1 MADTPALGFEGSG
14 AVGLDHS
21 GKTSSIASDRSV
33 LLARLEEAARAQ
45 RPVRCVYFGSSKV
58 GAEREIIPIRIDPP
72 DVWAH
77 CVASGRRKRFRLGL
91 IYILEPGEDPRW
103 ARPLEERGDPVTLP
117 KGAPDARTL
126 SQLIADYGEAL
137 DALGWR
143 ITLSGQAITLHRITD
158 EAGGVVVALRQR
170 DNGHW
175 VVESLDKGRI
185 KRRRLGAAAKI
196 FLAAAERNARSAP
209 ASRPRRSTGRTSA
222 WAILRFLGAAVFAL
236 VLGLTIGVLLPH

>member
-1 MADTPALGFEGSG
+1 MADTPALVLEGSG
-14 AVGLDHS
+14 ALGLDHS
-21 GKTSSIASDRSV
+21 GKIPSTASDKTV
-33 LLARLEEAARAQ
+33 LLARLAEAARAQ

-58 GAEREIIPIRIDPP
+58 GAEREIIPIKIDPP

-77 CVASGRRKRFRLGL
+77 CVTSGRRKRFRLGL

-117 KGAPDARTL
+117 KSAPDIHSL

-175 VVESLDKGRI
+175 FVESLDKKHI

-196 FLAAAERNARSAP
+196 FLAAAQRNARSAP
-209 ASRPRRSTGRTSA
+209 TSRPRRSSRRSNS
-222 WAILRFLGAAVFAL
+222 WAILRFLAAAVFAL